1 MTPPGVTILE
11 DEASAIVIDEE
22 SWPIWR
28 STWFGAA
35 TERLVSEYFARMD
48 LVLRRTRAQHER
60 LVMLTDTYLTEAA
73 SARVRQRIGE
83 LSRSQT
89 HMAQDLVVASFTII
103 ENPVIRGVVTALAW
117 IDPQMMRTTNVGSF
131 DAGVAASL
139 AALRTA
145 RMSAPGVM
153 PTRHLD
159 PRVTRRAG

>member
-1 MTPPGVTILE
+1 MEGG
-11 DEASAIVIDEE
+11 EE
-22 SWPIWR
+22 IEE
-28 STWFGAA
+28 T
-35 TERLVSEYFARMD
+35 
-48 LVLRRTRAQHER
+48 LR
-60 LVMLTDTYLTEAA
+60 
-73 SARVRQRIGE
+73 RVRQRIGE

>member
-1 MTPPGVTILE
+1 MTPPGPTILQ
-11 DEASAIVIDEE
+11 DEASAIVIDEQ

-48 LVLRRTRAQHER
+48 LVLRRARSQHER
-60 LVMLTDTYLTEAA
+60 VVMVTDTYLTEAA

-103 ENPVIRGVVTALAW
+103 ENPVIRGVVTALSW

-131 DAGVAASL
+131 DAAIVASL
-139 AALRTA
+139 AALRAA
-145 RMSAPGVM
+145 RIPAPEVL
-153 PTRHLD
+153 PTRHAD